1 MGRLPTPHTQLHV
14 YPCLCFAV
22 SSVRNASALKFFSPP
37 MGFPTSSCLH
47 AQTWSAALFSLMS
60 GHNFCSQEPPECQPQ
75 GKSLC
80 THYHVE
86 LSIKPISAQDFTP
99 FTGEKTDTEVTGWP
113 QVTWLVSCQTNIKP
127 ASSDPKAH
135 GHDLAQDLAWPQK
148 TGLMESWF
156 IWAWGLRFISNFLGY
171 MLWANEPIQQ
181 MWVRS
186 LCWEDP
192 LEEEITTHSSIFAW
206 KIPWTVVTG
215 RPQSMGLQR
224 VGHDWA
230 HTQTQCA

>member
-1 MGRLPTPHTQLHV
+1 MSACPDLECSPLLPDVWSQFLFPRASWVPAPGQIPLHSLSCRIIHKTHKYTRF
-14 YPCLCFAV
+14 YPFHRWENQHGGNWMAPGHMTCKLPNKYQACFIWPQ
-22 SSVRNASALKFFSPP
+22 SPW
-37 MGFPTSSCLH
+37 SQSCLRPG
-47 AQTWSAALFSLMS
+47 M
-60 GHNFCSQEPPECQPQ
+60 
-75 GKSLC
+75 
-80 THYHVE
+80 
-86 LSIKPISAQDFTP
+86 
-99 FTGEKTDTEVTGWP
+99 
-113 QVTWLVSCQTNIKP
+113 
-127 ASSDPKAH
+127 
-135 GHDLAQDLAWPQK
+135 AWIDHSQK

-186 LCWEDP
+186 LYREDP